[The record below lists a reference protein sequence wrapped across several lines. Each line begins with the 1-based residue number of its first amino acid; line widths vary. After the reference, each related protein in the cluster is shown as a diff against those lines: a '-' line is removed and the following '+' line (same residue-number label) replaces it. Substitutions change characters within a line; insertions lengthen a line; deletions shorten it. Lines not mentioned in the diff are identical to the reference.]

1 MGKLSLLN
9 NKMGLKHKKR
19 YNYILAKRKKKRR
32 LLKRANKNKTKNT
45 ISQKINITQRSKKIF
60 ICHNPLPGTVWDE
73 RFYQKYNNYD
83 DYLRFNTNCYFNY
96 NINSLK
102 P

>member
-1 MGKLSLLN
+1 
-9 NKMGLKHKKR
+9 MGLKHKKR

-32 LLKRANKNKTKNT
+32 LLKKQIRKKTNKDKTKN
-45 ISQKINITQRSKKIF
+45 IQKININQRSKKIF